1 MNEMSRITG
10 KDLVIELIKR
20 LFISGIS
27 RTIINTILPIVISI
41 YSLSY
46 INGEPTWY
54 IPIFLIVAFI
64 FLL

>member
-41 YSLSY
+41 LMESQHGTYLY
-46 INGEPTWY
+46 
-54 IPIFLIVAFI
+54 F
-64 FLL
+64 